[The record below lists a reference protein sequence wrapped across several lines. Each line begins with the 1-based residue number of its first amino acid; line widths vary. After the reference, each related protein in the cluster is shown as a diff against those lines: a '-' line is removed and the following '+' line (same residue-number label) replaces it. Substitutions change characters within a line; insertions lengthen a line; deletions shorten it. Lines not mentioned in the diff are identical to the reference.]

1 MNEHEHTTKD
11 EQATKPAQDDV
22 AKKAYAAYLQE
33 GRPQGHAEQNWLAAE
48 AQLRHAGSDHPGHH
62 DHHGHHAHMAADFR
76 KRFWISLVLT
86 LPILVLSPLLQK
98 LVGLRE
104 AIRFPGD
111 LYVKFGLSSAV
122 FWYGGWP
129 FLKGLLEELKSRQP
143 GMMTL
148 VAVAITTA
156 YVYSSA
162 VVFGLAGKMFFWE
175 LATLVDIMLLGH
187 WIEMKSV
194 MGASKALEELAKLMP
209 SDAHKLM
216 PDGSVK
222 DVPLGELAVDDKVL
236 IKPGEKLPAD
246 GVIVD
251 GESSV
256 NEAML
261 TGESTPVAKK
271 TGGKVIGGSINGEGS
286 LTIEVKGTGKDS
298 FLSQVIDLVKQAQES
313 KSKTQDLANT
323 AAMWLTIV
331 ALSCGAFTF
340 LIWLVL
346 MSKEFAFA
354 IERSVTVMVIT
365 CPHALG
371 LAVPLVVA
379 VSTALAAKNGLLIR
393 NRASFEG
400 ARKLQ
405 AIIFDK
411 TGTLTEGRFGVTD
424 TLVLSQ
430 GIDEETLRR
439 YAASVDA
446 NSEHPIAKAIAAS
459 SEKKLPV
466 EGFKSITGKGAE
478 GRVEGKEVKV
488 VSPGYLHDQNIALTD
503 QRIEPLQAQGK
514 TVVFVLVDG
523 KLKGAI
529 ALADIVRPEAKQ
541 AIDALKALKI
551 RCMMLTGDNKATA
564 KWVSDQVGLDEY
576 FAEVLPQDKAA
587 KVKEVQARG
596 MLVAMT
602 GDGVN
607 DAPALAQSDVG
618 IAIGA
623 GSDVAVETAD
633 VILVRSNPLDVVAIV
648 QLSRATYRKM
658 IQNLLW
664 ATGYNVVAIPLA
676 AGALYAWGVLLSP
689 AVGAVL
695 MSASTVI
702 VAINA
707 RLLRLKVEP
716 KPEAKAK
723 PTPEAK
729 VKTPSDLTPQI
740 AKRAYEL
747 YEGRDQAVQDWKQA
761 ELEIRK
767 DEAKAEP
774 QSEAKNDQSV
784 EEREQEFSIN
794 TKHHEKRNQKTMTT
808 TTKKGA

>member
-1 MNEHEHTTKD
+1 MNEHEHTAKD
-11 EQATKPAQDDV
+11 DPPAQPTQDEV
-22 AKKAYAAYLQE
+22 AKQAYAIYTNE
-33 GRPQGHAEQNWLAAE
+33 GKPQGHAEKNWLEAE
-48 AQLRHAGSDHPGHH
+48 AQLKHADSKHPDSKHPDEHGHL
-62 DHHGHHAHMAADFR
+62 DHHAHMAADFR
-76 KRFWISLVLT
+76 QRFWISLALT
-86 LPILVLSPLLQK
+86 LPILALSPMLQK
-98 LVGLRE
+98 LVGLHE
-104 AIRFPGD
+104 AIGFSGD
-111 LYVKFGLSSAV
+111 TYVLFGFSSAV

-129 FLKGLLEELKSRQP
+129 FIKGLFNELKTHKP

-162 VVFGLAGKMFFWE
+162 VVFGLTGKMFFWE

-194 MGASKALEELAKLMP
+194 MGASKALEALAKLMP

-216 PDGSVK
+216 PDGSVN
-222 DVPLGELAVDDKVL
+222 DVPLSELAVGDKLL
-236 IKPGEKLPAD
+236 IKPGEKIPAD

-261 TGESTPVAKK
+261 TGESSPVSKT
-271 TGGKVIGGSINGEGS
+271 TGGKVIGGAINGEGS

-313 KSKTQDLANT
+313 KSKTQNLADT
-323 AAMWLTIV
+323 AAMWLTII
-331 ALSCGAFTF
+331 ALGSGAVTF
-340 LIWLVL
+340 FIWLVL
-346 MSKEFAFA
+346 MGKEFAFA
-354 IERSVTVMVIT
+354 IERAVTVMVIT

-379 VSTALAAKNGLLIR
+379 VSTALAASNGLLIR
-393 NRASFEG
+393 NRSAFES

-424 TLVLSQ
+424 TLILSQ
-430 GIDEETLRR
+430 DIDEDTLRK

-446 NSEHPIAKAIAAS
+446 NSEHPIAKAIADS
-459 SEKKLPV
+459 SEQKLPV
-466 EGFKSITGKGAE
+466 EGFKSIPGKGAE
-478 GRVEGKEVKV
+478 GKVDGREVKV
-488 VSPGYLHDQNIALTD
+488 VSPGYLLEQNIAHDD
-503 QRIEPLQAQGK
+503 QRVEPLQSQGK

-523 KLKGAI
+523 QLKGAI
-529 ALADIVRPEAKQ
+529 ALADIIRPEAKQ
-541 AIDALKALKI
+541 AIAALKALNI
-551 RCMMLTGDNKATA
+551 SCMMLTGDNKATA
-564 KWVSDQVGLDEY
+564 KWVSDQIGLDEY

-596 MLVAMT
+596 VLVAMT

-607 DAPALAQSDVG
+607 DAPALAQADVG

-648 QLSRATYRKM
+648 QLSRATYSKM
-658 IQNLLW
+658 IQNLVW

-676 AGALYAWGVLLSP
+676 AGALYAWGVVLSP
-689 AVGAVL
+689 ALGAVL
-695 MSASTVI
+695 MAASTVI

-707 RLLRLKVEP
+707 RMLKI
-716 KPEAKAK
+716 K
-723 PTPEAK
+723 
-729 VKTPSDLTPQI
+729 L
-740 AKRAYEL
+740 
-747 YEGRDQAVQDWKQA
+747 
-761 ELEIRK
+761 
-767 DEAKAEP
+767 
-774 QSEAKNDQSV
+774 
-784 EEREQEFSIN
+784 
-794 TKHHEKRNQKTMTT
+794 
-808 TTKKGA
+808 

>member
-1 MNEHEHTTKD
+1 MEHHHSEH
-11 EQATKPAQDDV
+11 PQDGMSHTIR
-22 AKKAYAAYLQE
+22 E
-33 GRPQGHAEQNWLAAE
+33 GHDMK
-48 AQLRHAGSDHPGHH
+48 GSKGGNHTD
-62 DHHGHHAHMAADFR
+62 HHAHMAADFR
-76 KRFWISLVLT
+76 KRFWISLILT

-98 LVGLRE
+98 LVGVRE
-104 AIRFPGD
+104 IIHFPGD
-111 LYVKFGLSSAV
+111 TYVLFGFSSAV

-129 FLKGLLEELKSRQP
+129 FLKGLCEDIKSRQP

-162 VVFGLAGKMFFWE
+162 VAFGLTGKIFFWE

-187 WIEMKSV
+187 WIEMRSV

-222 DVPLGELAVDDKVL
+222 DVPLGEMAVDDKVL
-236 IKPGEKLPAD
+236 IKPGEKIPAD
-246 GVIVD
+246 GVIVE

-271 TGGKVIGGSINGEGS
+271 TGGKVIGGAINGEGS
-286 LTIEVKGTGKDS
+286 LTIEVKSTGKDS
-298 FLSQVIDLVKQAQES
+298 FLAQVIVLVKQAQES
-313 KSKTQDLANT
+313 KSKTQRLADT

-331 ALSCGAFTF
+331 ALSCGVVTF
-340 LIWLVL
+340 LIWLVG

-354 IERSVTVMVIT
+354 IERAVTVMVIT

-393 NRASFEG
+393 NRVSFEG

-405 AIIFDK
+405 AVIFDK

-424 TLVLSQ
+424 TLVLSRD
-430 GIDEETLRR
+430 IDEETLRQ

-446 NSEHPIAKAIAAS
+446 NSEHPIAKAITAAS
-459 SEKKLPV
+459 EKRLPV
-466 EGFKSITGKGAE
+466 ENFKSIPGKGAE

-488 VSPGYLHDQNIALTD
+488 VSPGFLHEQNIDLAD
-503 QRIEPLQAQGK
+503 PRIEPLQAQGK
-514 TVVFVLVDG
+514 TVVFVIVEG

-529 ALADIVRPEAKQ
+529 ALADIIRPEAKQ
-541 AIDALKALKI
+541 AIDVLKALNI
-551 RCMMLTGDNKATA
+551 QCMMLTGDNKATA
-564 KWVSDQVGLDEY
+564 KWVSEQVGLDEY

-587 KVKEVQARG
+587 KVKEVQSRG
-596 MLVAMT
+596 ILVAMT

-607 DAPALAQSDVG
+607 DAPALAQADVG

-633 VILVRSNPLDVVAIV
+633 VILVRSNPLDVVAII
-648 QLSRATYRKM
+648 QLSRATHRKM
-658 IQNLLW
+658 IQNLFW
-664 ATGYNVVAIPLA
+664 ATGYNAFAIPLA

-689 AVGAVL
+689 ALGAVL

-702 VAINA
+702 VAVNA
-707 RLLRLKVEP
+707 RLLRLKAEP
-716 KPEAKAK
+716 KSEDKA
-723 PTPEAK
+723 
-729 VKTPSDLTPQI
+729 S
-740 AKRAYEL
+740 RA
-747 YEGRDQAVQDWKQA
+747 AV
-761 ELEIRK
+761 R
-767 DEAKAEP
+767 P
-774 QSEAKNDQSV
+774 VRS
-784 EEREQEFSIN
+784 
-794 TKHHEKRNQKTMTT
+794 
-808 TTKKGA
+808 

>member
-1 MNEHEHTTKD
+1 MKEHEAKNEPEAEPTH
-11 EQATKPAQDDV
+11 DDI
-22 AKKAYAAYLQE
+22 AREAYSISRKE
-33 GRPQGHAEQNWLAAE
+33 GHPQGSAEENWLEAE
-48 AQLRHAGSDHPGHH
+48 AHLQHAGSGHPDHH
-62 DHHGHHAHMAADFR
+62 DHHDHHAHMVADFR
-76 KRFWISLVLT
+76 RRFWISLVLT
-86 LPILVLSPLLQK
+86 LPILVLSPMLQT

-111 LYVKFGLSSAV
+111 LYVLFGLSSAV

-129 FLKGLLEELKSRQP
+129 FLKGFFEELKSRRP

-148 VAVAITTA
+148 ISVAIATA
-156 YVYSSA
+156 YLYSSA
-162 VVFGLAGKMFFWE
+162 VVFGLTGKMFFWE

-187 WIEMKSV
+187 WIEMRSV
-194 MGASKALEELAKLMP
+194 MGASRALEALAKLMP

-236 IKPGEKLPAD
+236 IKPGEKIPAD
-246 GVIVD
+246 GVIVE

-261 TGESTPVAKK
+261 TGEATPVAKLG
-271 TGGKVIGGSINGEGS
+271 GGKVIGGSINGEGS
-286 LTIEVKGTGKDS
+286 LTIEVKSTGKDS

-313 KSKTQDLANT
+313 KSNTQNLADS
-323 AAMWLTIV
+323 AAMWLTLI
-331 ALSCGAFTF
+331 ALVGGALT
-340 LIWLVL
+340 LVIWLVF
-346 MSKEFAFA
+346 MNHAFAFA
-354 IERSVTVMVIT
+354 IERAVTVMVIA

-379 VSTALAAKNGLLIR
+379 VSTALAASHGLLIR
-393 NRASFEG
+393 NRVAFEG

-430 GIDEETLRR
+430 DIDEETLRKN
-439 YAASVDA
+439 AASVDA

-459 SEKKLPV
+459 SKTKLPV
-466 EGFKSITGKGAE
+466 EDFKSIPGKGAG
-478 GRVEGKEVKV
+478 GRVEGKDVKV
-488 VSPGYLHDQNIALTD
+488 VSPGYLREQSIDLTD
-503 QRIEPLQAQGK
+503 KRIEPLQAQGK

-541 AIDALKALKI
+541 AIDALKALNV
-551 RCMMLTGDNKATA
+551 RCLMLTGDNKATA

-587 KVKEVQARG
+587 KVKEVQSRG
-596 MLVAMT
+596 VLVAMT

-607 DAPALAQSDVG
+607 DAPALAQADVG

-633 VILVRSNPLDVVAIV
+633 VILVRSNPLDVVAII

-658 IQNLLW
+658 IQNLVW

-676 AGALYAWGVLLSP
+676 AGALYAWGVLLTP
-689 AVGAVL
+689 ALGAAL

-702 VAINA
+702 VAVNA
-707 RLLRLKVEP
+707 RLLRLK
-716 KPEAKAK
+716 KGHAA
-723 PTPEAK
+723 
-729 VKTPSDLTPQI
+729 
-740 AKRAYEL
+740 
-747 YEGRDQAVQDWKQA
+747 
-761 ELEIRK
+761 
-767 DEAKAEP
+767 
-774 QSEAKNDQSV
+774 
-784 EEREQEFSIN
+784 EERGQEVSRDS
-794 TKHHEKRNQKTMTT
+794 KRPESPDHKTVAP
-808 TTKKGA
+808 TTKKGP

>member
-1 MNEHEHTTKD
+1 MKEHEHTTKNTP
-11 EQATKPAQDDV
+11 ETEPAQIAGVNKPHGD
-22 AKKAYAAYLQE
+22 
-33 GRPQGHAEQNWLAAE
+33 GTPPHT
-48 AQLRHAGSDHPGHH
+48 GSDHSGHH
-62 DHHGHHAHMAADFR
+62 DQQDHHAHMATDFR
-76 KRFWISLVLT
+76 NRFWISLALT
-86 LPILVLSPLLQK
+86 VPILLLSPLLQK

-104 AIRFPGD
+104 TIDFSGD
-111 LYVKFGLSSAV
+111 LYVLFGFASAV

-129 FLKGLLEELKSRQP
+129 FLKGLFKELKSLQP

-156 YVYSSA
+156 YLYSSA

-187 WIEMKSV
+187 WIEMRSV
-194 MGASKALEELAKLMP
+194 MGASRALEELAKLMP
-209 SDAHKLM
+209 SDAHKIM
-216 PDGSVK
+216 SDGNVK

-236 IKPGEKLPAD
+236 IKPGEKIPAD
-246 GVIVD
+246 GVIVE

-261 TGESTPVAKK
+261 TGESTPVTKQ
-271 TGGKVIGGSINGEGS
+271 TGGKIIGGSINGEGS

-313 KSKTQDLANT
+313 KSKTQNLADT
-323 AAMWLTIV
+323 AALWLTVIGLGSG
-331 ALSCGAFTF
+331 ALT
-340 LIWLVL
+340 LLLWLVF
-346 MSKEFAFA
+346 MNHEFAFA
-354 IERSVTVMVIT
+354 MERAVTVMVIT

-379 VSTALAAKNGLLIR
+379 VSTALAASNGLLIR
-393 NRASFEG
+393 NRVAFEG

-411 TGTLTEGRFGVTD
+411 TGTLTEGLFGVTD
-424 TLVLSQ
+424 TLVLSDS
-430 GIDEETLRR
+430 IDEETLRR

-459 SEKKLPV
+459 SETKLPV
-466 EGFKSITGKGAE
+466 ENFKSIPGKGAE
-478 GRVEGKEVKV
+478 GRVDGKDIKV
-488 VSPGYLHDQNIALTD
+488 VSPGFLREQKIDLTD
-503 QRIEPLQAQGK
+503 KRVEPLQGEGK

-523 KLKGAI
+523 NLKGAI

-541 AIDALKALKI
+541 AIDALKALDI
-551 RCMMLTGDNKATA
+551 RCLMLTGDNKATA
-564 KWVSDQVGLDEY
+564 KWVSDQIGLDEY

-587 KVKEVQARG
+587 KVKEVQSRG
-596 MLVAMT
+596 VLVAMT

-607 DAPALAQSDVG
+607 DAPALAQANVG

-633 VILVRSNPLDVVAIV
+633 VILVRSNPLDVVSIV

-658 IQNLLW
+658 IQNLVW
-664 ATGYNVVAIPLA
+664 ATAYNVVAIPLA
-676 AGALYAWGVLLSP
+676 GGALYAWGVLLTP

-707 RLLRLKVEP
+707 RLLRLKAEP
-716 KPEAKAK
+716 KSEAKAEPK
-723 PTPEAK
+723 SEAK
-729 VKTPSDLTPQI
+729 AKTPSDLTPQI
-740 AKRAYEL
+740 SKRAYEL
-747 YEGRDQAVQDWKQA
+747 YEERRRGVQDWEEA
-761 ELEIRK
+761 EREIRR
-767 DEAKAEP
+767 DEA
-774 QSEAKNDQSV
+774 QSDHKP
-784 EEREQEFSIN
+784 ER
-794 TKHHEKRNQKTMTT
+794 TK
-808 TTKKGA
+808 